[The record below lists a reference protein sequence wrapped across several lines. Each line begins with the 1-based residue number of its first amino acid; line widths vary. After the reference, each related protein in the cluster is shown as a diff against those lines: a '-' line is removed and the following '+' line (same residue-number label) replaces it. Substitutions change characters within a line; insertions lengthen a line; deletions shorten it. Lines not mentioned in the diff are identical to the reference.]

1 MAIWSFLFGG
11 NKETPKRTFSDV
23 SLDELNRER
32 IGCQQEINKVE
43 RQQEA
48 LLKNENQLKN
58 EYANATTEFQRKS
71 IARKI
76 QDGRMEQKQVEVWL
90 TRLNQNIRIVNNFIL
105 TKKNQE
111 FFERA
116 GVLSLINTMDME
128 DFQKYIDDA
137 TVNGQLNNEKLVN
150 ILQAQD
156 DALSSLL
163 PESSDDG
170 LADLMAELDNEVAP
184 MRNEIMGEKADAGLA
199 DLESKLQKKAE
210 NGIQSV
216 NRQLM
221 GEK

>member
-1 MAIWSFLFGG
+1 M
-11 NKETPKRTFSDV
+11 
-23 SLDELNRER
+23 
-32 IGCQQEINKVE
+32 
-43 RQQEA
+43 
-48 LLKNENQLKN
+48 
-58 EYANATTEFQRKS
+58 
-71 IARKI
+71 
-76 QDGRMEQKQVEVWL
+76 EVWL

-116 GVLSLINTMDME
+116 GVLSFINTMDME